1 MNTKPLL
8 TLTLIAAFALPAFAD
23 RDPAADPAP
32 VVEIA
37 PAPEAE
43 AQPEKPEFD
52 PNATGPDKVEVQ
64 PLDPVA
70 PAPPVAPVAPG
81 GDFEVVPFDGV
92 AGVVEIEPVEMKKVA
107 FLGVA
112 TQPVDA
118 NATKEL
124 KLPEGIGLNVVHVVP
139 DTPAAKAG
147 VQAGD
152 VLHKLDDQLLV
163 HPLHLRTLI
172 RTHKAGDA
180 VTLTVIRAGKAVEL
194 ESKLIEREVPAV
206 DHAGPGAGAWE
217 VAPGQL
223 NRLVPG
229 QRLHVGP
236 NGIVEIGPLLELDPE
251 GGELPQVPDDVRER
265 IEKQHREMIKRIKQ
279 QMEQHRQLRPQPAPG
294 RFPGPN
300 AQMTAKTVMN
310 DGEHKIEYAITNGK
324 KHLTVT
330 DKEGVKVFDGPVNT
344 EAERKEIPEP
354 LRKKFD
360 KLDQRMNLNIKI
372 MPDPFAPGNDP
383 PAPAPGDDDEVI
395 G

>member
-1 MNTKPLL
+1 MNTKTML
-8 TLTLIAAFALPAFAD
+8 TLMLIAAFAVPTLAAPEK
-23 RDPAADPAP
+23 AADPAP

-64 PLDPVA
+64 PIDPAVVERAIEHLEADA
-70 PAPPVAPVAPG
+70 P
-81 GDFEVVPFDGV
+81 GDFEVVPFELV
-92 AGVVEIEPVEMKKVA
+92 APEPVEMKKVA

-118 NATKEL
+118 AATKEL
-124 KLPEGIGLNVVHVVP
+124 KLPEGIGLNVMHVVP

-163 HPLHLRTLI
+163 HPLQLRTLI

-194 ESKLIEREVPAV
+194 KSKLVDREVPV
-206 DHAGPGAGAWE
+206 NEHAGAWE
-217 VAPGQL
+217 VGPGQVQ
-223 NRLVPG
+223 RLVPG

-251 GGELPQVPDDVRER
+251 QGDLPQVPDDIRER
-265 IEKQHREMIKRIKQ
+265 IEQQHREMIKRIKQ
-279 QMEQHRQLRPQPAPG
+279 QIEQRGQLPLPPNAGQPG
-294 RFPGPN
+294 VN

-310 DGEHKIEYAITNGK
+310 DGEHKIEYAITNGS
-324 KHLTVT
+324 KHLTIT
-330 DKEGVKVFDGPVNT
+330 DKEGVEVFDGPVNT
-344 EAERKEIPEP
+344 EAERAEIPEP
-354 LRKKFD
+354 LRKKFE

-372 MPDPFAPGNDP
+372 MPDPFDPNDLPAP
-383 PAPAPGDDDEVI
+383 PAPADDEEVI